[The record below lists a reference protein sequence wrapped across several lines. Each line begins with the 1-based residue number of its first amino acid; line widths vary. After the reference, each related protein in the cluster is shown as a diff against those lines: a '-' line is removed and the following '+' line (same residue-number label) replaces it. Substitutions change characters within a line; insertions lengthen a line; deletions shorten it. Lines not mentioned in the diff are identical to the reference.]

1 MRVRFIKA
9 ATLPR
14 LVEALATDDG
24 ELESTFINVFMATYR
39 TFARANQ
46 VLELLLKRYERLRM
60 EKLQSD
66 QIVMAHQN
74 SLVSALHVWL
84 DGYPE
89 DWDVTNLKNLIVFT
103 SRMLPS
109 SEVHLKAVTRL
120 ERLESRLQMLN
131 EMTPPSWGSS
141 PEDLDLLDQM
151 GGMCLN
157 PAFRIPQL
165 HILNSYRFP
174 HISVKHFAE
183 QLTRMDMVSWDLWKE
198 GIFNLV

>member
-1 MRVRFIKA
+1 M
-9 ATLPR
+9 PR

-39 TFARANQ
+39 TFARPNQ
-46 VLELLLKRYERLRM
+46 VLDQLLKRYERLRL

-66 QIVMAHQN
+66 QVVLAHQN

-89 DWDVTNLKNLIVFT
+89 DWDVANLENLIVFT
-103 SRMLPS
+103 SRMLPN
-109 SEVHLKAVTRL
+109 SELHLKAVTRL
-120 ERLESRLQMLN
+120 ERLESRIQMN
-131 EMTPPSWGSS
+131 ELTPPSWGSS
-141 PEDLDLLDQM
+141 PDELDLLDQM

-183 QLTRMDMVSWDLWKE
+183 QLTRMDMVSPFICNKFGD
-198 GIFNLV
+198 

>member
-39 TFARANQ
+39 TFARPNQ
-46 VLELLLKRYERLRM
+46 VLDQLLKRYERLRL

-66 QIVMAHQN
+66 QVVLAHQN

-89 DWDVTNLKNLIVFT
+89 DWDVANLENLIVFT
-103 SRMLPS
+103 SRMLPN
-109 SEVHLKAVTRL
+109 SELHLKAVTRL
-120 ERLESRLQMLN
+120 ERLESRIQMN
-131 EMTPPSWGSS
+131 ELTPPSWGSS
-141 PEDLDLLDQM
+141 PDELDLLDQM

-183 QLTRMDMVSWDLWKE
+183 QLTRMDMVSPFICNKFGD
-198 GIFNLV
+198 